1 MWFQIDLNE
10 AVNVAEIQLDAAGG
24 GRLGGGGGRSRG
36 AAPTPAPVPGY
47 PRQYQVQLS
56 LDGHPWG
63 PRRGVG
69 ERCAADD
76 RGVVPGARRFI
87 RITETADAQGS
98 PAWVIQNLRVYR
110 AP

>member
-1 MWFQIDLNE
+1 MWFQIELND
-10 AVNVAEIQLDAAGG
+10 AVNVAEIQLDAAAG
-24 GRLGGGGGRSRG
+24 GRLGGGGGRGPG

-56 LDGHPWG
+56 LDGHTWG
-63 PRRGVG
+63 PAVTSGNG
-69 ERCAADD
+69 APLTIAAWPPT
-76 RGVVPGARRFI
+76 RARFI

-98 PAWVIQNLRVYR
+98 PDR